1 MNIIVIGCGRLG
13 AELAYRLFKQGH
25 RITVIDY
32 NEAAFH
38 NLPHDFR
45 GRTIVGEALNQ
56 NVLLRAGIEHAD
68 GLAAVTNA
76 DTVNAVVAHAVRLA
90 YGVKNIVVRNFDPL
104 WRPLFEA
111 YNLQVVSSTSWGAQ
125 RLEEMLYHAE
135 LHTVFSAGNGEV
147 EIYEVSIPETLN
159 GQPASNLLATGSE
172 CRLAGLT
179 RAGKAMLP
187 DPDTTLE
194 TGDVLLVSATITGIQ
209 ALREQLKLQEAQP

>member
-1 MNIIVIGCGRLG
+1 MYIIVVGCGRLG

-38 NLPHDFR
+38 NLPHEFR

-56 NVLLRAGIEHAD
+56 NVLLRAGVDHAD
-68 GLAAVTNA
+68 GLAAVTNS
-76 DTVNAVVAHAVRLA
+76 DTVNAVVAHAVRSV
-90 YGVKNIVVRNFDPL
+90 YGIQNIVVRNFDPL

-135 LHTVFSAGNGEV
+135 LRSVFSAGNGEL
-147 EIYEVSIPETLN
+147 EIYEFNI
-159 GQPASNLLATGSE
+159 PASLQG
-172 CRLAGLT
+172 RLANSLLTDTRECCLVGLT

-187 DPDTTLE
+187 NPDTRLRTN
-194 TGDVLLVSATITGIQ
+194 DVLLVSATIQGIQ
-209 ALREQLKLQEAQP
+209 TLREQLGAEEV